1 MFYFFNTILK
11 QIIKLHVGQ
20 TEYYYSALVV
30 WLYLFTALCVLR
42 VTRRVNCRYRIWL
55 TRLTKHLKIVDKT
68 VAGQSIL
75 FPSICERIGEIFLMA
90 SFVCT
95 NPQMVVLLAGKILYS
110 TAVLIKIVYYHANYF
125 FVHFYELALPT
136 LFPLYCQCVCTCTF
150 PKTKSKEKGISVVER
165 VGRRCVV
172 FFLAKEV
179 RGLTVL
185 PDRAPYR

>member
-20 TEYYYSALVV
+20 TEYYYSALVI

-75 FPSICERIGEIFLMA
+75 FPSICACDVANDERIEEIFLMA
-90 SFVCT
+90 SLVSAPTPKWLYFWLVKNCT
-95 NPQMVVLLAGKILYS
+95 AI
-110 TAVLIKIVYYHANYF
+110 LIKIVPRANYF
-125 FVHFYELALPT
+125 FVLDIFMSLHCQHYFLCT
-136 LFPLYCQCVCTCTF
+136 VTMCVHLYF
-150 PKTKSKEKGISVVER
+150 SKNKIKR
-165 VGRRCVV
+165 
-172 FFLAKEV
+172 KEASL
-179 RGLTVL
+179 RTGQ
-185 PDRAPYR
+185 